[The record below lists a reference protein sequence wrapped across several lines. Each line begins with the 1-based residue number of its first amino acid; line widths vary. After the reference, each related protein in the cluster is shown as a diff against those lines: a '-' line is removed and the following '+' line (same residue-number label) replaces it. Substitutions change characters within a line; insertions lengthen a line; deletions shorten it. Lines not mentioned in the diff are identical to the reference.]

1 MREAGDILGV
11 SDKVR
16 NRQNPKA
23 VIKYVLEQVVHISH
37 NIDKLQKIKL
47 MFNDDCG
54 VSIYIF
60 NLIIF
65 KKSNLIIYH

>member
-54 VSIYIF
+54 VSISIF